1 MYLRPGSPI
10 SLRTPS
16 IVACNLD
23 KPPTVEKSKNS
34 RSGPKKRKQRTAVQT
49 TGNLEGRHTSAIR
62 GTERGNVGVLEGRDD
77 VDETGPLARVRQAVA
92 LGDKI
97 RAKAVIFFKL
107 VRVSIGISEAV
118 RRTDGGVYGIWGMR
132 ICLPAGSNIGG
143 SVGRNG
149 GMVIK
154 SRRDQGA
161 ATKRVGEEIKTVE
174 DHRAPE
180 DRPGQE

>member
-1 MYLRPGSPI
+1 M
-10 SLRTPS
+10 
-16 IVACNLD
+16 
-23 KPPTVEKSKNS
+23 
-34 RSGPKKRKQRTAVQT
+34 
-49 TGNLEGRHTSAIR
+49 TGNLVSGNPHMLLVPLALLILATPKVHPVCLCVPALDLQLRQEGRHTSAIG
-62 GTERGNVGVLEGRDD
+62 GTERGDVGVLEGRDD

-107 VRVSIGISEAV
+107 VRVSIGILEVV
-118 RRTDGGVYGIWGMR
+118 RRIDGRVYGIWGMQ
-132 ICLPAGSNIGG
+132 ISLPAGS
-143 SVGRNG
+143 SVGSSVARNG
-149 GMVIK
+149 GIVIG
-154 SRRDQGA
+154 SRGDQGA